1 MTIDNGKYS
10 SFVHSVL
17 IAVAHAYRQFK
28 LRIPNERKNKFT
40 NYFKLKMHA
49 RVFSLGE
56 ERKHIS
62 TVHRRWNKNM
72 TVKLKKGE

>member
-1 MTIDNGKYS
+1 MTFDNGKYS
-10 SFVHSVL
+10 SFVHLVL
-17 IAVAHAYRQFK
+17 IAVAHAYRLK

-56 ERKHIS
+56 ERKQIS
-62 TVHRRWNKNM
+62 TVHRRWKKNM